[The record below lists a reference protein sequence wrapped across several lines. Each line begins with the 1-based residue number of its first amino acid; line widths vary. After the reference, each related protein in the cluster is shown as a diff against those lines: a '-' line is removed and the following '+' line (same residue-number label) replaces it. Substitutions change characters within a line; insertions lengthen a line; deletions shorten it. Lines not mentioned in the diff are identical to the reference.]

1 MTTETRPGRRKFLR
15 LHTPA
20 SVKKA
25 DSTGIHIAGLVVHT
39 RPESLKRVSA
49 GLARLPGAEV
59 HAADPRG
66 KLVVTLEAASDG
78 KIADLLNFIPE
89 IPGVIACTLAHHHSE
104 SGEEQ
109 KS

>member
-1 MTTETRPGRRKFLR
+1 MTIETRPGRRKFLR
-15 LHTPA
+15 LHTPS
-20 SVKKA
+20 SVTEGH
-25 DSTGIHIAGLVVHT
+25 STGIHIAGLVVHT
-39 RPESLKRVSA
+39 RPESLERVRV
-49 GLARLPGAEV
+49 GLARLSGAEV

-78 KIADLLNFIPE
+78 VIADLLNTIPE